1 MTDPTAGCPT
11 TSSRSP
17 ATRQALVDA
26 AVVVLRRDGFAK
38 ATARH
43 IAATAGCNQGLVFY
57 HFGTVH
63 DLLLAAL
70 DQVSAARRDHY
81 ESAMRDVS
89 TPSEL
94 VQLATSIF
102 SEDLDSGDAAL
113 LVEMIGGSTGTPGL
127 GAAVKQRIEPWTAF
141 VTASISSAFGGSP
154 LLDAAGA
161 DEIAYAVV
169 ALYLG
174 LELLSH
180 LDGDRTRA
188 LAVFDRASALAPLA
202 DLLTVPPPAS

>member
-1 MTDPTAGCPT
+1 
-11 TSSRSP
+11 
-17 ATRQALVDA
+17 
-26 AVVVLRRDGFAK
+26 VLRHDGFAK

-43 IAATAGCNQGLVFY
+43 LAATAGCNQGLVFY
-57 HFGTVH
+57 HFGSVH
-63 DLLLAAL
+63 ELLLAAL
-70 DQVSAARRDHY
+70 DQVSATRRDRFDT
-81 ESAMRDVS
+81 AVRDVR

-113 LVEMIGGSTGTPGL
+113 LVEMISGSSGNPGL
-127 GAAVKQRIEPWTAF
+127 GAAVKQRIEPWTEF
-141 VTASISSAFGGSP
+141 VTASIASAIGGTP

-161 DEIAYAVV
+161 DELAYAVV
-169 ALYLG
+169 SLYLG

-188 LAVFDRASALAPLA
+188 LAVFDRARGLAALA
-202 DLLTVPPPAS
+202 DLLAVAPAAPATSQPKELP